1 MISRCAI
8 GRGIGLLDNS
18 QQLGS
23 LKWDMP
29 SAPPPASVAGATF
42 PIIRCACR
50 ASMIR
55 GPAASPSASGA
66 SRWSIRTAS
75 SAAPNQSPRRQKHTI
90 HTIHLIAICHEP
102 DQERSR
108 TPDNAEAPT
117 MDQRFRRSPPSH
129 KSRRFESLG
138 ALLPPS
144 PPAEKA
150 TPCEFL
156 LGHAHGVAHSSPRGC
171 RKQVTAKPKKY
182 AAVSGAKKIFRPLQK
197 SRGQPLTR
205 PSAICFHAYG
215 AVRCPFK
222 RPN

>member
-55 GPAASPSASGA
+55 GPARASPSASGA

-129 KSRRFESLG
+129 KSRRFSNRGQPQTTGAGCVESLG

-156 LGHAHGVAHSSPRGC
+156 LELLFC
-171 RKQVTAKPKKY
+171 R
-182 AAVSGAKKIFRPLQK
+182 S
-197 SRGQPLTR
+197 
-205 PSAICFHAYG
+205 
-215 AVRCPFK
+215 
-222 RPN
+222 